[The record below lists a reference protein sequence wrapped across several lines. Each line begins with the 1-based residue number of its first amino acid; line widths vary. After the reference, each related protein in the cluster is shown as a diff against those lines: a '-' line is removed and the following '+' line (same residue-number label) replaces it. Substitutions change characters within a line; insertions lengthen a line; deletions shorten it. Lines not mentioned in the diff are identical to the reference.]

1 MILGYF
7 LKMKHINE
15 LITNSSNFVT
25 TNSFVTSYLY
35 IMSEMSIGDALK
47 AFLNKSKLKPRIQ
60 ALQIEQI
67 WENMM
72 GKTIAKYTDK
82 IQIVNH
88 TLFIKTNVG
97 PLRQELM
104 FQKEKI
110 IERVNEALGEKVIK
124 NVVIQ

>member
-1 MILGYF
+1 MAEI
-7 LKMKHINE
+7 
-15 LITNSSNFVT
+15 
-25 TNSFVTSYLY
+25 
-35 IMSEMSIGDALK
+35 SIGDAIK
-47 AFLNKSKLKPRIQ
+47 AFLKKSRLKTGIQ

-67 WENMM
+67 WGTMM

-88 TLFIKTNVG
+88 TLFIHTNVG

-104 FQKEKI
+104 YQKEKI

-124 NVVIQ
+124 EVVIK

>member
-1 MILGYF
+1 
-7 LKMKHINE
+7 
-15 LITNSSNFVT
+15 
-25 TNSFVTSYLY
+25 
-35 IMSEMSIGDALK
+35 MSEISLGDAIK
-47 AFLNKSKLKPRIQ
+47 AFLRKSRLKTGIQ

-67 WENMM
+67 WEKMM

-88 TLFIKTNVG
+88 TLFIHTNVG

-124 NVVIQ
+124 EVVIK